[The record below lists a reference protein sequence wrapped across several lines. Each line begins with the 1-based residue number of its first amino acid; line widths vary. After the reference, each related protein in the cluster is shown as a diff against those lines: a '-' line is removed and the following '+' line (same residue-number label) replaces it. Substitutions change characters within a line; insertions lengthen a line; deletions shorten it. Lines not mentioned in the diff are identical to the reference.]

1 MDTEPPALEGFELFL
16 DDLDSIYESIELVKR
31 SEFFKNYLTLSHYLY
46 KVQLSIESITEK
58 YNGDELNEE
67 TDDN

>member
-31 SEFFKNYLTLSHYLY
+31 SEYFKNYLTLSHYLHQ
-46 KVQLSIESITEK
+46 VQLSIESITLENNRK
-58 YNGDELNEE
+58 EE

>member
-1 MDTEPPALEGFELFL
+1 MTEPPALEGFELFHNDL
-16 DDLDSIYESIELVKR
+16 DDLYEAIELLKR
-31 SEFFKNYLTLSHYLY
+31 SEYFKEYLTLSSHLHQ
-46 KVQLSIESITEK
+46 VQLSIESITEK

>member
-1 MDTEPPALEGFELFL
+1 MIETPVLEGFELFL
-16 DDLDSIYESIELVKR
+16 NDLDDLYEAIELLKR
-31 SEFFKNYLTLSHYLY
+31 SEYMKEYLSLSSHLHQ
-46 KVQLSIESITEK
+46 VQLSIESITEK